1 LSTSVSL
8 SNSAIPWKQEV
19 GRRIAAHQSR
29 SLFTTK
35 PAAPAQRRLGTGSRY
50 AQAVAR
56 VAARYAQAPSYSEM
70 QVAEGH
76 TAQPAVHAALSGQQS
91 APAGPRLYEP
101 EQPQAAAPVQPPVRH
116 WVPAIVPA
124 RPAVPSSLAAWES
137 ECSRLG
143 WEPDFISRPSAPA
156 PARKPRPAEAVAFPV
171 EDDWERLAVADGP
184 SSVDAIEPVEPDLPI
199 YANLIEFPRELV
211 ATRKRRPRRAEGPFA
226 AVAQRQLNIF
236 EVDPA
241 AISIEPEAAGATPAW
256 PSPEW
261 SSIEL
266 EAQPL
271 DEPESHDAPASRL
284 VLQLAP
290 TGRRLTAVLVDG
302 ALIAGAIIGSAL
314 VAAANIG
321 HPLPAKI
328 AEISAVSALLLAGLL
343 YQTLFLAL
351 AEATPGMKCAGI
363 SLCTF
368 DGQSPTCAQ
377 SRRRLG
383 ALLLSVLPLGLGV
396 AWALFDDDHLC
407 WHDRLSKTYL
417 RKG

>member
-1 LSTSVSL
+1 
-8 SNSAIPWKQEV
+8 
-19 GRRIAAHQSR
+19 
-29 SLFTTK
+29 
-35 PAAPAQRRLGTGSRY
+35 
-50 AQAVAR
+50 
-56 VAARYAQAPSYSEM
+56 
-70 QVAEGH
+70 
-76 TAQPAVHAALSGQQS
+76 
-91 APAGPRLYEP
+91 
-101 EQPQAAAPVQPPVRH
+101 
-116 WVPAIVPA
+116 
-124 RPAVPSSLAAWES
+124 
-137 ECSRLG
+137 
-143 WEPDFISRPSAPA
+143 
-156 PARKPRPAEAVAFPV
+156 
-171 EDDWERLAVADGP
+171 VADGP

-266 EAQPL
+266 EAQPM

-302 ALIAGAIIGSAL
+302 ALIAG
-314 VAAANIG
+314 
-321 HPLPAKI
+321 
-328 AEISAVSALLLAGLL
+328 LL

-368 DGQSPTCAQ
+368 DGQSPTRAQ